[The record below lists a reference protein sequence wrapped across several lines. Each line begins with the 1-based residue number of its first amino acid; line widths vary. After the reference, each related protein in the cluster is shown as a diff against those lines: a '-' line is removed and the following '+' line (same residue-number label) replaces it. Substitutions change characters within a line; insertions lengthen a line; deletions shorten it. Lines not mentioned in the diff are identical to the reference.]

1 MDFHKLQRVPVTFQ
15 IGHGVTLAIMPANY
29 LHNIARISQIFQA
42 GNRAKIGGF
51 ERDDDFLIYHG
62 VTFGSKVH
70 ALRLLAF
77 VFVEQVRISLGE
89 QNAVVLMAK
98 P

>member
-1 MDFHKLQRVPVTFQ
+1 
-15 IGHGVTLAIMPANY
+15 MPANCLY
-29 LHNIARISQIFQA
+29 DFASVLRIFQA

-51 ERDDDFLIYHG
+51 ERDDDFLILHG

-70 ALRLLAF
+70 TLRLLAF
-77 VFVEQVRISLGE
+77 VFVEQVRISFGE
-89 QNAVVLMAK
+89 QNAFVLMAK